1 MDKANHDAVYHSRS
15 SIHNSLKMSEKIGV
29 VLLNLGG
36 PDSLDAVEPFLFNLF
51 SDPDIIDFPGS
62 FLFRKRLAKL
72 ISTRRSPGVIKQ
84 YAEIGGKS
92 PLKDYTLQQAA
103 LLEKKLNER
112 MPAKVYVAMRYWKPS
127 TDEALDAIERD
138 GIRKV
143 ILLPLYPQF
152 SKATTTSSVKEWES
166 RLAKR
171 KIDVDYT
178 LVEHY
183 FDHPTYIDA
192 FVERVEQCL
201 ERFPKEIRNE
211 VNILFSAHGT
221 PMKLVR
227 QGDPYSHQ
235 IAKTV
240 AAIMDRGGF
249 TQTHTLCYQSKV
261 GPLKWLTPSTPD
273 TIADLAA
280 KGVKYMLLVPV
291 AFASDHLE
299 TLFELGIEY
308 RRQAKEQGV
317 IQYEVTEGLNDS
329 PKFID
334 ALSQLVFEKAGIDTI
349 LAEGAAV

>member
-1 MDKANHDAVYHSRS
+1 M
-15 SIHNSLKMSEKIGV
+15 EKIGV

-92 PLKDYTLQQAA
+92 PLEDYTLQQAS
-103 LLEKKLNER
+103 LLEQKLNEQ
-112 MPAKVYVAMRYWKPS
+112 MPATVYVAMRYWKPF
-127 TDEALDAIERD
+127 TEEALDAIERD
-138 GIRKV
+138 GIKKV

-152 SKATTTSSVKEWES
+152 SKATTTSSLKEWKKQLKE
-166 RLAKR
+166 REVKL
-171 KIDVDYT
+171 DYS
-178 LVEHY
+178 LIEHY
-183 FDHPTYIDA
+183 YDQPTYIDA
-192 FVERVEQCL
+192 FIERVQQGL
-201 ERFPKEIRNE
+201 ERFPENVRGE

-240 AAIMDRGGF
+240 DAIMKRGEF
-249 TQTHTLCYQSKV
+249 KQPHSLCYQSKV
-261 GPLKWLTPSTPD
+261 GPMKWLTPSTPD
-273 TIADLAA
+273 MIADLAS
-280 KGVKYMLLVPV
+280 KGVRHMLLVPV

-308 RRQAKEQGV
+308 RRQARERGV
-317 IQYEVTEGLNDS
+317 LQYEVTEGLNDS
-329 PKFID
+329 PKFIQ
-334 ALSQLVFEKAGIDTI
+334 ALAELVFDKAGIDHAR
-349 LAEGAAV
+349 AEGAAV

>member
-1 MDKANHDAVYHSRS
+1 M
-15 SIHNSLKMSEKIGV
+15 EKIGV

-92 PLKDYTLQQAA
+92 PLEDYTLQQAS
-103 LLEKKLNER
+103 LLEQKLNEQ
-112 MPAKVYVAMRYWKPS
+112 MPATVYVAMRYWKPF
-127 TDEALDAIERD
+127 TEEALDAIERD
-138 GIRKV
+138 GIKKV

-152 SKATTTSSVKEWES
+152 SKATTTSSLKEWKKQLKE
-166 RLAKR
+166 REVKL
-171 KIDVDYT
+171 DYS
-178 LVEHY
+178 LIEHY
-183 FDHPTYIDA
+183 YDQPTYIDA
-192 FVERVEQCL
+192 FIERVQQGL
-201 ERFPKEIRNE
+201 ERFPEDVRGE

-240 AAIMDRGGF
+240 DAIMKRGEF
-249 TQTHTLCYQSKV
+249 KQPHSLCYQSKV
-261 GPLKWLTPSTPD
+261 GPMKWLTPSTPD
-273 TIADLAA
+273 MIADLAS
-280 KGVKYMLLVPV
+280 KGVRHMLLVPV

-308 RRQAKEQGV
+308 RRQARERGV
-317 IQYEVTEGLNDS
+317 LQYEVTEGLNDS
-329 PKFID
+329 PKFIQ
-334 ALSQLVFEKAGIDTI
+334 ALAELVFDQAGIDHAR
-349 LAEGAAV
+349 AEGAAV

>member
-1 MDKANHDAVYHSRS
+1 M
-15 SIHNSLKMSEKIGV
+15 EKIGI

-84 YAEIGGKS
+84 YEEIGGKS
-92 PLKDYTLQQAA
+92 PLKDHTLRQAA
-103 LLEKKLNER
+103 LLEER
-112 MPAKVYVAMRYWKPS
+112 LSERIPAKVYVAMRYWQPF

-138 GIRKV
+138 GIKKV

-152 SKATTTSSVKEWES
+152 SKATTVSSVKEWEA
-166 RLAKR
+166 RRAKR
-171 KIDVDYT
+171 NIDIEHS
-178 LVEHY
+178 LIEHY

-192 FVERVEQCL
+192 FVDRVKQGL
-201 ERFPKEIRNE
+201 ERFPEDIRPD

-227 QGDPYSHQ
+227 QADPYSHQ

-240 AAIMDRGGF
+240 SAIMERGAF
-249 TQTHTLCYQSKV
+249 QQTHTLCYQSKV

-273 TIADLAA
+273 TIAELAA
-280 KGVKYMLLVPV
+280 KDVKHMLLVPV

-308 RRQAKEQGV
+308 RRQAKERGV
-317 IQYEVTEGLNDS
+317 AQYEVTEGLNDS
-329 PKFID
+329 PKFIQ
-334 ALSQLVFEKAGIDTI
+334 ALAELVFEKVGVDGSK
-349 LAEGAAV
+349 AEGATV